1 MTQTIKQAVLELLAE
16 GTKKSYAMEQL
27 AEALGLQ
34 KGKDFKELVKTVAQ
48 MEREQTVEFTGKGK
62 VKLVQP
68 DVQLEGIFRANERG
82 FGFVTI
88 DDEEDDVFIPN
99 DATGYAMDGD
109 KVLIAITHPSNQ
121 LEGQAAE
128 GKVMSV
134 VERAASQIVG
144 VFTSFSEEE
153 VEETDLYGYVT
164 LQEKKLNQF
173 KVFVAATGI
182 RPVSGSVVI
191 VEVTHYPEPGYAR
204 SLEGIVKK
212 VVGHKDDPGMD
223 ILTIVMQH
231 GIPVDF
237 SEEAMRQAEETPDEV
252 LPADLAGR
260 RDLRDKVIVTIDGED
275 AKDLDD
281 AVRVERLA
289 NGNYFLGVYIADVS
303 YYVTENSPLDLDA
316 ADRGTSVYLT
326 DRVIPMLPHK
336 LSNGICSLNPQV
348 DRLAM
353 ACEMEITQEG
363 TVVSYEIFEAVI
375 NSSARMTYTAVN
387 AILEQQDEQTL
398 AEYAEL
404 VPMFREMGDLHRILE
419 EMRRRRGAI
428 SFEDREAKIIVDEAG
443 HPLDIQLRARGVGER
458 LIESFMLAANETI
471 ARHFYRR
478 KLPFIY
484 RIHEQPKEEKMQRFF
499 EFVTNFGILIKGK
512 KEDVTPKEL
521 QKVLDSV
528 HGKPEESVINMMM
541 LRSLQQARYSEVA
554 TGHYGLAAEDY
565 THFTSPIR
573 RYPDLTVHRLIREYS
588 REKTVSDK
596 TKAKWQEQIPD
607 IAEHSSIAERRAVD
621 AERDTDTLKKA
632 EFMMDKIDE
641 EFDGVVT
648 SVTKFGLFVELP
660 NTIEGL
666 VHVNT
671 LKDDYYH
678 FIENHLMLVG
688 ERTKRSF
695 RIGQKVTVKVVKADP
710 ETREI
715 DFNIVASE
723 EVREMPALPKH
734 GKGKRPARSN
744 GADRRNRKT
753 SQRKDAKHKNKQKQ
767 PFYKEV
773 VKKKKKKKNRK

>member
-109 KVLIAITHPSNQ
+109 KVLIAITRPSNQ

-191 VEVTHYPEPGYAR
+191 VEVTHYPEHGYAR

-541 LRSLQQARYSEVA
+541 LRSLQQACYSEVA

-710 ETREI
+710 ESREI

-723 EVREMPALPKH
+723 EVRETPALPKH

-744 GADRRNRKT
+744 GADRRNRKA